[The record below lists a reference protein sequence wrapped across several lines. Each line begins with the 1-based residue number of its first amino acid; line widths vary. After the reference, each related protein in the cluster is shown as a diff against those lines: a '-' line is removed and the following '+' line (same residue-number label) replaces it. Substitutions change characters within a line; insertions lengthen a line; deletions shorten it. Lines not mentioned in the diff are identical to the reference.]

1 MADLTANRDPRLALA
16 PTELAAWRGFLRVQS
31 TVLRELSAELEH
43 EHGLNLSAYEVLLF
57 LEQAPQRQ
65 LRMSELAAS
74 VLLSPSGVTRLVDRL
89 AADGLVAK
97 SRCAE
102 DRRGSWATITD
113 AGVGRLQAARRTHLA
128 GVRSRFLA
136 PLSDADQ
143 DALAQIWEQ
152 ILPGSAHGSAVHGS
166 R

>member
-1 MADLTANRDPRLALA
+1 MADATANGDARPSLSSA
-16 PTELAAWRGFLRVQS
+16 ELAAWRGFLRVQS
-31 TVLRELSAELEH
+31 TLLRELSAELERA
-43 EHGLNLSAYEVLLF
+43 HGLNLSAYEVLLF

-74 VLLSPSGVTRLVDRL
+74 VLLSPSGVTRLADRL
-89 AADGLVAK
+89 VAEGLVTK

-113 AGVGRLQAARRTHLA
+113 AGVERLHAARRTHLA
-128 GVRSRFLA
+128 GVRRRFLA

-143 DALAQIWEQ
+143 GALAQIWEQ
-152 ILPGSAHGSAVHGS
+152 LVPGSAHGAAIRGG